1 MTDWNALR
9 AHFPALEDRAYLN
22 TAGGGPMGREATDA
36 VRAYYE
42 EFYREGDTRFSACL
56 EHVEK
61 TRAQLARVLNASPRD
76 LAFLGNASQGLNLVA
91 DMLEGNVVAF
101 ADDFPSVT
109 MPWLQRG
116 RSVRFLDSP
125 EAMDDALTTETDILA
140 VSFVQ
145 YKTGHRLDLKRTS
158 ELCRSRNI
166 RLVVDAT
173 QGFGVFP
180 IDLERT
186 PVDALVFSGYKW
198 ANAGYGIAPL
208 YVSRSLL
215 EGHGLPAAG
224 WRSAKEPYDLEATR
238 LDLTTEARGLEL
250 GHPPFAGVFA
260 LGGALDLI
268 ESIGLEAIESRVQD
282 LVDALIRE
290 LDARGIAIESP
301 RERDRRS
308 GITMVHVSD
317 PIVSAAALA
326 DENILVS
333 ARGDSLRVSL
343 HYYNSEN
350 DIERFVEAL
359 YSGCSTKS
367 TT

>member
-1 MTDWNALR
+1 MTDWNGLR
-9 AHFPALEDRAYLN
+9 AHFPALEDRVYLN
-22 TAGGGPMGREATDA
+22 TAGGGPMGREAADA
-36 VRAYYE
+36 ARAYYD
-42 EFYREGDTRFSACL
+42 EFYREGDTRWNVCL
-56 EHVEK
+56 ERVEK
-61 TRAQLARVLNASPRD
+61 TRAQLARVLNASPRE

-116 RSVRFLDSP
+116 RSVRFLDAP
-125 EAMDDALTTETDILA
+125 EEIHDALTTETDILA

-145 YKTGHRLDLKRTS
+145 YKTGYRLDLKRTS
-158 ELCRSRNI
+158 DLCRSRNI

-186 PVDALVFSGYKW
+186 PIDALVFSGYKW

-208 YVSRSLL
+208 YVARTLL
-215 EGHGLPAAG
+215 ERDGLPAAG
-224 WRSAKEPYDLEATR
+224 WRSAKEPYDLEATK
-238 LDLTTEARGLEL
+238 LDLTTDARGLEL

-268 ESIGLEAIESRVQD
+268 ESIGLDAIEARVQD
-282 LVDALIRE
+282 LVDVLIQG

-308 GITMVHVSD
+308 GIVMVRVAD
-317 PIVSAAALA
+317 PATTAAALA
-326 DENILVS
+326 KQNILVS
-333 ARGDSLRVSL
+333 ARGGGLRVSV
-343 HYYNSEN
+343 HYYNNED
-350 DIERFVEAL
+350 DIERFLDAL
-359 YSGCSTKS
+359 
-367 TT
+367 

>member
-9 AHFPALEDRAYLN
+9 AHFPALEGRAYLN

-36 VRAYYE
+36 VRAYYD
-42 EFYREGDTRFSACL
+42 EFYREGDTRFRTCL
-56 EHVEK
+56 EHVEE
-61 TRAQLARVLNASPRD
+61 TRVQLARVLNTSPRD
-76 LAFLGNASQGLNLVA
+76 VAFLGNASQGLNVVA
-91 DMLEGNVVAF
+91 DMLDGNVVAF
-101 ADDFPSVT
+101 ADEFPSVT
-109 MPWLQRG
+109 LPWLQRE
-116 RSVRFLDSP
+116 RSVRFVDSP
-125 EAMDDALTTETDILA
+125 DAMEDALTTETDILA

-145 YKTGHRLDLKRTS
+145 YKTGHRLDLKRIGD
-158 ELCRSRNI
+158 LCRSRNI

-208 YVSRSLL
+208 YVARTLL
-215 EGHGLPAAG
+215 EEHGLPAAG
-224 WRSAKEPYDLEATR
+224 WRSAQEPYDLEATK
-238 LDLTTEARGLEL
+238 LDLTTDARGLEL
-250 GHPPFAGVFA
+250 GHPPFASVFA

-282 LVDALIRE
+282 LVDELHRR

-301 RERDRRS
+301 RARDRRS

-317 PIVSAAALA
+317 PTATAAGLA
-326 DENILVS
+326 DKNILVS
-333 ARGDSLRVSL
+333 ALGDGLRVSL
-343 HYYNSEN
+343 HYYNNED

-359 YSGCSTKS
+359 YSVAVHL
-367 TT
+367 

>member
-1 MTDWNALR
+1 MTDWAALR
-9 AHFPALEDRAYLN
+9 AHFPALEDRVYLN
-22 TAGGGPMGREATDA
+22 TAGGGPMGREATQA
-36 VRAYYE
+36 ARAYYDE
-42 EFYREGDTRFSACL
+42 LYREGDTRWNACL
-56 EHVEK
+56 ERVEE
-61 TRAQLARVLNASPRD
+61 TRAQLACILNTSPRD

-91 DMLEGNVVAF
+91 DMLDGNVVAF

-116 RSVRFLDSP
+116 RSVRFMDST
-125 EAMDDALTTETDILA
+125 EAIADAMEDALTTETDILA

-158 ELCRSRNI
+158 DLCRSRNI

-208 YVSRSLL
+208 YVARAHL

-224 WRSAKEPYDLEATR
+224 WRSAQEPYDLEATK
-238 LDLTTEARGLEL
+238 LDLTTDARGLEL

-260 LGGALDLI
+260 LGGALGLI

-282 LVDALIRE
+282 LVDALHRG
-290 LDARGIAIESP
+290 LDARGITVDSP

-308 GITMVHVSD
+308 GITMVRVSD
-317 PIVSAAALA
+317 PNATADALA
-326 DENILVS
+326 EKKILVS
-333 ARGDSLRVSL
+333 ARGNGLRVSL
-343 HYYNSEN
+343 HYYNNEN
-350 DIERFVEAL
+350 DIERFLDAL
-359 YSGCSTKS
+359 
-367 TT
+367 

>member
-1 MTDWNALR
+1 V
-9 AHFPALEDRAYLN
+9 YLN
-22 TAGGGPMGREATDA
+22 TAGGGPMSREAADA
-36 VRAYYE
+36 VRAYYD

-56 EHVEK
+56 ECVEE

-76 LAFLGNASQGLNLVA
+76 VAFLGNASLGLNLVA
-91 DMLEGNVVAF
+91 DLLDGNVVAL
-101 ADDFPSVT
+101 ADEFPSVT

-116 RSVRFLDSP
+116 RSVRFLSSP
-125 EAMDDALTTETDILA
+125 EEIGGALASETDILA

-145 YKTGHRLDLKRTS
+145 YKTGYRLDLKRTS

-173 QGFGVFP
+173 QGFGAFP

-208 YVSRSLL
+208 YVSRTLL
-215 EGHGLPAAG
+215 EEHGLPAAG
-224 WRSAKEPYDLEATR
+224 WRSAQEPYELEAST
-238 LDLTTEARGLEL
+238 LDLTTDARGLEL

-268 ESIGLEAIESRVQD
+268 ESIGLEAIEARVQD
-282 LVDALIRE
+282 LVDELHRR
-290 LDARGIAIESP
+290 LDARGIAIASP
-301 RERDRRS
+301 REREQRS
-308 GITMVHVSD
+308 GITMVRVSD
-317 PIVSAAALA
+317 PAATTAALA
-326 DENILVS
+326 NKNILVS

-343 HYYNSEN
+343 HYYNNED
-350 DIERFVEAL
+350 DIERFLDAM
-359 YSGCSTKS
+359 
-367 TT
+367 

>member
-1 MTDWNALR
+1 MTDWNELR
-9 AHFPALEDRAYLN
+9 THFPALEDRVYLN
-22 TAGGGPMGREATDA
+22 TAGGGPMGREATQA
-36 VRAYYE
+36 ARAYYD
-42 EFYREGDTRFSACL
+42 EFYREGDTRWSACL
-56 EHVEK
+56 ERVEE
-61 TRAQLARVLNASPRD
+61 TRAQVARILNTSPRD
-76 LAFLGNASQGLNLVA
+76 VAFLGNASQGLNLVA
-91 DMLEGNVVAF
+91 DMLDGNVIAF

-145 YKTGHRLDLKRTS
+145 YKTGYRLDLKRTS
-158 ELCRSRNI
+158 ELCRSRDI
-166 RLVVDAT
+166 RLVIDAT

-198 ANAGYGIAPL
+198 ANAGYGIASL
-208 YVSRSLL
+208 YVSRALL
-215 EGHGLPAAG
+215 ESHGLPAAG
-224 WRSAKEPYDLEATR
+224 WRSAQEPYDLEATK
-238 LDLTTEARGLEL
+238 LDLTTDARGLEL

-282 LVDALIRE
+282 LVDALHRR
-290 LDARGIAIESP
+290 LDAHGMAIDSP

-308 GITMVHVSD
+308 GITMVRVSN
-317 PIVSAAALA
+317 PAETAAALA
-326 DENILVS
+326 DKNILVS
-333 ARGDSLRVSL
+333 ARGDGLRVSL
-343 HYYNSEN
+343 HCYNNED

-359 YSGCSTKS
+359 HSGRHS
-367 TT
+367 